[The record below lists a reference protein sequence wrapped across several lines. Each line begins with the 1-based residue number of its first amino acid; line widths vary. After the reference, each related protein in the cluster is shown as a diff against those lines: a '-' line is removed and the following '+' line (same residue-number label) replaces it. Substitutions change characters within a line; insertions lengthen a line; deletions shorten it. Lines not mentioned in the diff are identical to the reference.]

1 MADWRALLAAE
12 LSFFGL
18 SLSSLSTLK
27 RRLELRL
34 RAGLFEPAIYKNQTV
49 RKKKEIA
56 DKEKARW
63 GCKFTFGEESERG
76 VGWKSKGF
84 VCEGS
89 SRFNVVVEW

>member
-49 RKKKEIA
+49 
-56 DKEKARW
+56 KEKARW